1 MPLHFVAMQQMAAE
15 GQSDRMVSDVQVNM
29 KKRCGIEFI
38 HLEKMAP
45 VDIHLHLLNVYGGQ
59 TVHVSTAR

>member
-1 MPLHFVAMQQMAAE
+1 MVAE
-15 GQSDRMVSDVQVNM
+15 GQSDNMVSDMDAHM
-29 KKRCGIEFI
+29 KKRCGIEFL